1 MSIDQ
6 AEDTDGL
13 SKERAGLLLYEAVDG
28 CRSARSGVTLS
39 NHTARQSPG
48 ESKSTAAPMQ
58 L

>member
-13 SKERAGLLLYEAVDG
+13 SKERAGLLLYAVDG
-28 CRSARSGVTLS
+28 CRSARSSVTLS